1 MRLGG
6 TIGARLGRKRPP
18 LPLAEDPGRKFVPW
32 LIALVVFL
40 AALAL
45 AGLMALADIAATWD
59 RGLIGTLTVQVPD
72 NSRADAAGRAA
83 QAKRVDVAVAALK
96 ATQGVASVRVLEAK
110 ETAALLEPWLG
121 GGAYV
126 ASLPLPS
133 IVDVQLEVG
142 THINVAGLTELLA
155 AQVPGTTVDDH
166 RRWTDRLVTILR
178 AIEALAAVVVALV
191 ALAAVGT
198 IVFATRSA
206 LAVHAETIELLH
218 IIGAEDEAIAASFAQ
233 QALGLGLRGGLIGLI
248 GAVVAGSGIA
258 FAFARLPAGLMPSVA
273 LTPLEVAAL
282 ALVPLTVAAI
292 AALTARATV
301 MASLKRML

>member
-1 MRLGG
+1 MK
-6 TIGARLGRKRPP
+6 LGRARRKRQP
-18 LPLAEDPGRKFVPW
+18 LPFAGDPGRKFVPW

-45 AGLMALADIAATWD
+45 AGAMALADVAAKWD
-59 RGLIGTLTVQVPD
+59 RGLVGTLTVQVPD
-72 NSRADAAGRAA
+72 NAGADADGRAA
-83 QAKRVDVAVAALK
+83 QAKRVDAVVKALSG
-96 ATQGVASVRVLEAK
+96 TQGVAAVRALERK

-121 GGAYV
+121 GGEYV

-133 IVDVQLEVG
+133 IIDVELESG
-142 THINVAGLTELLA
+142 TRVNVAGLTELLS

-178 AIEALAAVVVALV
+178 AIEALAAAVVALV
-191 ALAAVGT
+191 ALAAIGT

-218 IIGAEDEAIAASFAQ
+218 IIGAEDGAIASSFAR
-233 QALGLGLRGGLIGLI
+233 QALWLGLKGGLIGLI
-248 GAVVAGSGIA
+248 GAVVAGAGIA
-258 FAFARLPAGLMPSVA
+258 FAFARLPAGLLPTIA
-273 LTPLEVAAL
+273 LKPIEIAAL
-282 ALVPLTVAAI
+282 ALVPLSVAAI

>member
-1 MRLGG
+1 VR
-6 TIGARLGRKRPP
+6 IARLLARRQP
-18 LPLAEDPGRKFVPW
+18 LPFGADPGRKFVPW

-45 AGLMALADIAATWD
+45 AGLMALADVAATWD
-59 RGLIGTLTVQVPD
+59 RGLVGTLTVQVPD
-72 NSRADAAGRAA
+72 DAPADDAGRAA
-83 QAKRVDVAVAALK
+83 QAKRVDATLK
-96 ATQGVASVRVLEAK
+96 ALAATPGVISVRALART

-121 GGAYV
+121 GGEYV
-126 ASLPLPS
+126 ESLPLPT
-133 IVDVQLEVG
+133 IIDVRLDSGARV
-142 THINVAGLTELLA
+142 NVAGLTELLS

-178 AIEALAAVVVALV
+178 AIEALAAAVVALV
-191 ALAAVGT
+191 ALAAIGT

-218 IIGAEDEAIAASFAQ
+218 VIGAEDRAIAASFAR
-233 QALGLGLRGGLIGLI
+233 QALGLGLKGGVIGLI
-248 GAVVAGSGIA
+248 GAVAAGAGIA
-258 FAFARLPAGLMPSVA
+258 VAFARLPAGLLPELR
-273 LTPLEVAAL
+273 LTPVEGAVL

-301 MASLKRML
+301 LAALKRML